1 MKFGISVILLLI
13 NFVAMVGP
21 WFIVWFP
28 QAGYTIITK
37 NIVG

>member
-21 WFIVWFP
+21 WFIVWF
-28 QAGYTIITK
+28 ATSWLHNYY
-37 NIVG
+37 